1 METYKDHITLT
12 PDMNEERLDTLRE
25 LFPDWFTQEGYLDVN
40 EVRKAVNPD
49 SVEETERYEFRWFG
63 KSAAKRNAFT
73 PTRATLHYDAER
85 SVNADTTDNVIIE
98 GENLEVLKI
107 LSSSYRGKVKCIYID
122 PPYNADALTAYN
134 DNFAQEKKQYWE
146 ESGITENGVVVDTET
161 VPEGRIH
168 SVWMSDIYARL
179 LQARSLLTSDG
190 IIFISINDKEVMH
203 LKKICDEVFFPSN
216 FIAQFVWGTDGNFD
230 NQAKIKSCHEYILL
244 YAKNAA
250 EFDFPHLVDPNI
262 TDKSKLNNAQIRNT
276 IVKNGPKNP
285 VQKVILKAGFPCEF
299 ESGVIPARQNQWPHF
314 DEDIVVENYKVVND
328 VEIESGWAARGQF
341 DAFMNEENNWRPV
354 KDTKGQDTTFVLLES
369 GTIECVKDRGFKSH
383 VISLLQNFG
392 GTQSATSELSALGI
406 YGFDYPKPTKLIE
419 YLIRMNNC
427 DDCIILD
434 FFAGSGTTGHAVV
447 NCNLQDGGGKRKFIL
462 VQFPEAISAKHAAA
476 KHGYKKISDQT
487 IARNKAV
494 YDKVKASY
502 AGKLITPED
511 QQQLDQLGFKVFKL
525 SKSSFPRVDFAPA
538 PDKSEEENL
547 ALFQEYVAQK
557 EQQLTLAFNEDEL
570 ITEILIKQGFMLTYK
585 LEVLP
590 QFTQNRVYKA
600 SDGVKTA
607 FITVDSQLYDETVDY
622 FMQHTDTKFI
632 CIERALDTTKKFNLK
647 NKMQDKFFAF

>member
-1 METYKDHITLT
+1 
-12 PDMNEERLDTLRE
+12 
-25 LFPDWFTQEGYLDVN
+25 
-40 EVRKAVNPD
+40 
-49 SVEETERYEFRWFG
+49 
-63 KSAAKRNAFT
+63 
-73 PTRATLHYDAER
+73 
-85 SVNADTTDNVIIE
+85 
-98 GENLEVLKI
+98 
-107 LSSSYRGKVKCIYID
+107 
-122 PPYNADALTAYN
+122 
-134 DNFAQEKKQYWE
+134 
-146 ESGITENGVVVDTET
+146 
-161 VPEGRIH
+161 
-168 SVWMSDIYARL
+168 
-179 LQARSLLTSDG
+179 
-190 IIFISINDKEVMH
+190 
-203 LKKICDEVFFPSN
+203 
-216 FIAQFVWGTDGNFD
+216 
-230 NQAKIKSCHEYILL
+230 
-244 YAKNAA
+244 
-250 EFDFPHLVDPNI
+250 
-262 TDKSKLNNAQIRNT
+262 
-276 IVKNGPKNP
+276 
-285 VQKVILKAGFPCEF
+285 LKAGFPCEF

-462 VQFPEAISAKHAAA
+462 VQFPEAITAKHTAA

-525 SKSSFPRVDFAPA
+525 SKSSFPRVDFAPD
-538 PDKSEEENL
+538 PNKNEEENL
-547 ALFQEYVAQK
+547 ALFQKYVAQK
-557 EQQLTLAFNEDEL
+557 EKQLTLAFNEDEL